1 MSDAYLYV
9 CPGCLT
15 NGMAG
20 ECEHD
25 ERTWVLAVAMAA
37 AVRQM
42 HQAEP
47 PIPPIEMAWGF
58 IDDAEVLSGSVGE
71 PPYSVEAF
79 HPKDMVDYTTVGLV
93 NGRYLF
99 AVPNAEGDATAEF
112 IGDCDGRLVI
122 VPEAEPAEEK
132 LPPGPRHPRLPD
144 NYRPVA

>member
-1 MSDAYLYV
+1 MTVYV
-9 CPGCLT
+9 CPGCQE
-15 NGMAG
+15 NGVAE

-25 ERTWVLAVAMAA
+25 ERTWVLAEAMRE

-42 HQAEP
+42 HPNEP

-58 IDDAEVLSGSVGE
+58 IDDAEALSGSVGE

-79 HPKDMVDYTTVGLV
+79 HPEDMNSYTTVGLV

-99 AVPNAEGDATAEF
+99 AIPNTDGDVTAEY
-112 IGDCDGRLVI
+112 IGDCGGRLVI
-122 VPEAEPAEEK
+122 VPEAEPTEEK